1 MNRLITYWIIL
12 IFSSLSILSFLF
24 FRNYNTLE
32 NIEKRCVLKFQ
43 KDFEVSLGTSD
54 KEWDQVMDLADENY
68 IKCMGFP

>member
-43 KDFEVSLGTSD
+43 KDFEVSLGISD
-54 KEWDQVMDLADENY
+54 KEWAQVMDLADENY

>member
-12 IFSSLSILSFLF
+12 IFSSLSISSFLF

-43 KDFEVSLGTSD
+43 KDFEVSLGISD
-54 KEWDQVMDLADENY
+54 KEWAQVMDLADENY